1 MIRKPVVAGQFY
13 TGSEALLK
21 KELAS
26 LAVEKKEK
34 IEAVGVVSPHAGY
47 IYSGPVAGEV
57 LSSIKPKPTYIILGP
72 NHTGF
77 GRPFGLDLER
87 KWKTPLGEIEVDNE
101 LGQAI
106 LKGSNYIE
114 KDSLCHDY
122 EHSIEVQLPFLQYLN
137 ESFTPLEIKGKDGS
151 RRSLTGFTFVP
162 IVISYG
168 DRQTYKAI
176 GKELAGV
183 IKDLGRDVTIIASS
197 DMTHY
202 EPHQS
207 AKKKDTMAI
216 EKMLALDIDG
226 FLATIEEYNISMCG
240 FAPTAIMMQASIE
253 LGAKKA
259 KLIRY
264 NTSGDASGDYSAV
277 VGYAGIVIY

>member
-13 TGSEALLK
+13 TADQAMLTKEVEGFVAQK
-21 KELAS
+21 KETLDA
-26 LAVEKKEK
+26 K
-34 IEAVGVVSPHAGY
+34 GVVSPHAGY

-72 NHTGF
+72 NHSGY
-77 GRPFGLDLER
+77 GKPFGLDSER
-87 KWKTPLGEIEVDNE
+87 TWKTPLGEVEVNKE

-106 LKGSNYIE
+106 LKHSQHIE

-137 ESFTPLEIKGKDGS
+137 KD
-151 RRSLTGFTFVP
+151 FDFVP
-162 IVISYG
+162 VVISYA
-168 DRQTYKAI
+168 DRKIYADI
-176 GKELAGV
+176 GKGLAAAV
-183 IKDLGRDVTIIASS
+183 KDLKKDITIIASS

-202 EPHQS
+202 EPHEQ
-207 AKKKDTMAI
+207 AKKKDMMAI
-216 EKMLALDIDG
+216 EKILALDIDG
-226 FLATIEEYNISMCG
+226 FLDTIEKYSISMCG
-240 FAPTAIMMQASIE
+240 FAPAAIMMQAAIE

-259 KLIRY
+259 KLIKY

-277 VGYAGIVIY
+277 VGYAGIAVY